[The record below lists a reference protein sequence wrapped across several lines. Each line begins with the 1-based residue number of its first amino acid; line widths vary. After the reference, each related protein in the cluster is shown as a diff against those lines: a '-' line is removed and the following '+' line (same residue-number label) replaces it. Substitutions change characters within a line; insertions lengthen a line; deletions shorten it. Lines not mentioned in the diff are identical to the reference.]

1 MKGKALNLNNYHL
14 YKAQMKNK
22 KKISNAEVLRRETAF
37 TNSKEMK
44 SFKSLDRESKTIN
57 KKSLKVIEANRD
69 RSNKLF

>member
-37 TNSKEMK
+37 TNSKEMH
-44 SFKSLDRESKTIN
+44 SFKQLERDKILLVKRKD
-57 KKSLKVIEANRD
+57 KVVEANRD